1 MFSKVENVRNISKSF
16 IKSWSYLRCLN
27 NLFSSEEIIKLGFWG
42 YNNSTNFKHQNQ
54 RTTCAKSIL
63 DIIRKLIKYSI
74 QPGTGSKGV
83 KISVKNQ
90 KNVRLLLE
98 LLEKWLSYRLRRFQ
112 MVFKLFWFCLTLS
125 VPEKLKNLILEI
137 LIIPWTLNISK

>member
-42 YNNSTNFKHQNQ
+42 SNNSTNFKHQNQ

-112 MVFKLFWFCLTLS
+112 MVFKLFWFCLILS

-137 LIIPWTLNISK
+137 LIIPWTLNISN